1 MPTPPMN
8 QPANL
13 PPMAPNMR
21 EANGPVK
28 PRIKPEPGLE
38 PQQPPHIPYPNAP
51 LNMPNATTAAQ
62 RAVQNLQ
69 ANYGPRAAASIDAI
83 RGGQQQNPPP
93 NYNQMTQQ
101 QAQANY
107 ANSQQAQHQAMQN
120 LQQQQQRTGQ
130 HPQIQQA
137 HPQGHSQ
144 PPMTPEQYQK
154 IMAEQSRRQLQQ
166 RQAAQQQ
173 QQQNGQ
179 QQQHQ
184 NGANGQTDGPGDE
197 EESITVIKQ
206 FNAAGEEIGMSTVE
220 IDNLI
225 RSRILANGQAMEGGG
240 LMVSLKSA
248 SKSVSTSRHRER
260 NPNWSTAQTDGP
272 GDSDSEGVK
281 NESADEDA
289 INSDLDDPDDGL
301 GDDED
306 DEEGMGHIMLCM
318 YDKVQRVKNKWYV
331 FFLLLPL
338 FPALSFS
345 AMRAISF
352 APDSAMRKVKG
363 AWKETKLNENYRKC
377 VMKDGVLTV
386 NGKEY
391 VFHKAT
397 GEFEW

>member
-8 QPANL
+8 QPANI
-13 PPMAPNMR
+13 PPMPPNMR
-21 EANGPVK
+21 EANGPVN

-38 PQQPPHIPYPNAP
+38 AQQPPHIPYQNAP

-83 RGGQQQNPPP
+83 RGGQQQNPPA

-101 QAQANY
+101 QANY

-120 LQQQQQRTGQ
+120 MQQQQQRGGQ
-130 HPQIQQA
+130 HPQLQQA

-173 QQQNGQ
+173 QQQ
-179 QQQHQ
+179 QHQ

-197 EESITVIKQ
+197 EESVTVIKQ
-206 FNAAGEEIGMSTVE
+206 FNDAGEEIGMSTVE
-220 IDNLI
+220 IDNII

-248 SKSVSTSRHRER
+248 SKSASTSRHRHR
-260 NPNWSTAQTDGP
+260 NPNSSAAQTDGP

-318 YDKVQRVKNKWYV
+318 YDKVQRVKNKW
-331 FFLLLPL
+331 
-338 FPALSFS
+338 
-345 AMRAISF
+345 
-352 APDSAMRKVKG
+352 
-363 AWKETKLNENYRKC
+363 KC